1 MNYFSRLTEIVT
13 CNLHEMLAREA
24 DPAAALRKIITEME
38 AGLAGA
44 RRSVTTAAGNEERLG
59 KELAELEQQADQLT
73 EEARGCLR
81 AADESA
87 ARLAL
92 LRKQEVAD
100 VAGGLQQQLKAAHAT
115 REHLTTTL
123 RALEARLSEA
133 RRRQL
138 ELETSPKARVAS
150 AKTGF
155 ATTLDDDPRAH
166 EIDSELAALK
176 RELGQA

>member
-1 MNYFSRLTEIVT
+1 
-13 CNLHEMLAREA
+13 
-24 DPAAALRKIITEME
+24 ME

-44 RRSVTTAAGNEERLG
+44 RRSVATAAANGERLG
-59 KELAELEQQADQLT
+59 KEVAELDQQTDQLT
-73 EEARGCLR
+73 EEARACLR

-100 VAGGLQQQLKAAHAT
+100 VVAGLQQQLKAAHAT

-138 ELETSPKARVAS
+138 ELETSPKSRVGS
-150 AKTGF
+150 SKSGS
-155 ATTLDDDPRAH
+155 TTIEDDPRAH
-166 EIDSELAALK
+166 EIETELAALK

>member
-1 MNYFSRLTEIVT
+1 MNYFSRLTDIVT
-13 CNLHEMLAREA
+13 CNLNEMLAREA

-44 RRSVTTAAGNEERLG
+44 RRSVATASTNEERLG
-59 KELAELEQQADQLT
+59 KELAELGQQADQLT
-73 EEARGCLR
+73 EEARACLR
-81 AADESA
+81 ATDESA

-92 LRKQEVAD
+92 IRKQEVAD
-100 VAGGLQQQLKAAHAT
+100 VIAGLEQQLKAACAT

-138 ELETSPKARVAS
+138 ELETSPKARIAS
-150 AKTGF
+150 KAGSMTVE
-155 ATTLDDDPRAH
+155 DDPRAH
-166 EIDSELAALK
+166 EIETELAALK
-176 RELGQA
+176 RELGEA